1 MNTQQQTDCLRGK
14 IRDWLVISLQ
24 NGTISLN
31 QATNVAQV
39 TLDLFSDGLQDEQLR
54 LAIKTM
60 ESHFPDF
67 YADIHTAREL
77 WISRRIA
84 ASLNEGERGILFLG
98 KEIGKAQDRIHTPRQ
113 V

>member
-67 YADIHTAREL
+67 YADIHTAQLSCEL
-77 WISRRIA
+77 SSARIA
-84 ASLNEGERGILFLG
+84 LDNEVLEDIASGNLDSAL
-98 KEIGKAQDRIHTPRQ
+98 DRVNKFTFK
-113 V
+113 